1 MRAHPDPHPEP
12 HVLKMIRDARIDFR
26 TGVVII
32 ALALAAWAAV
42 VYLNARDM
50 VPAEFREAPAE
61 APDAVP

>member
-1 MRAHPDPHPEP
+1 
-12 HVLKMIRDARIDFR
+12 MIRDARIDFR
-26 TGVVII
+26 TGVAII